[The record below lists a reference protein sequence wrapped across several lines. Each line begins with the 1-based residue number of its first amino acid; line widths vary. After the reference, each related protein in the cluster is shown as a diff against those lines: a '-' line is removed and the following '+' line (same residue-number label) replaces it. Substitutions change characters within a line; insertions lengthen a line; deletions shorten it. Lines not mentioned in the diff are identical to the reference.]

1 MQQRWIKLPNG
12 NVLDANR
19 ILMIG
24 KPESYPK
31 LDEEGNDSIEWAVLI
46 GTGLTRDTQI
56 PVTGSK
62 EEIAAFISKLLG
74 AHG

>member
-19 ILMIG
+19 IVMIG

-31 LDEEGNDSIEWAVLI
+31 LDDEGNDSIEWAVLI

-56 PVTGSK
+56 TVTGGK
-62 EEIAAFISKLLG
+62 EEIAAFIGKLLG